1 MNEEWGDDDF
11 RDSEISALLGRL
23 GGDAPATGPAYQ
35 HVLGRVRT
43 IRRRRAVATTIGASV
58 CVLAV
63 GALVVRNSTR
73 PDDGLSLAPGAA
85 VVTTPDGAV
94 VTTPDGAVVTVITEP
109 ATTRP
114 PTDSN
119 VPGNTN
125 PGTAPESTD
134 PSTPVVATTQPTED
148 STPGGSNR
156 PTGENDGPTT
166 TRPTPPTSSVPI
178 VPPTSKP
185 ETPTTTRPTPPTSK
199 PETPTTTRPT
209 PPTSSVPI
217 VPPMPNLVTRACGA
231 GLVRVEVA
239 NQSFVTS
246 TLETVVVPGF
256 NAKKIKA
263 TTKSIEVQF
272 TSGKG
277 KVTSTLKLSIDKGAV
292 KDECEIEQAN
302 EKSSDDT
309 DDVGDADNNG
319 ERADD

>member
-166 TRPTPPTSSVPI
+166 TRPTPPTSSVPL
-178 VPPTSKP
+178 VPPTSQ
-185 ETPTTTRPTPPTSK
+185 

-246 TLETVVVPGF
+246 TLETVVVPGL
-256 NAKKIKA
+256 NAKKINA

-302 EKSSDDT
+302 EKSSDDA

>member
-178 VPPTSKP
+178 VPP
-185 ETPTTTRPTPPTSK
+185 
-199 PETPTTTRPT
+199 
-209 PPTSSVPI
+209 
-217 VPPMPNLVTRACGA
+217 MPNLVTRACGA

-302 EKSSDDT
+302 EKSSDDA